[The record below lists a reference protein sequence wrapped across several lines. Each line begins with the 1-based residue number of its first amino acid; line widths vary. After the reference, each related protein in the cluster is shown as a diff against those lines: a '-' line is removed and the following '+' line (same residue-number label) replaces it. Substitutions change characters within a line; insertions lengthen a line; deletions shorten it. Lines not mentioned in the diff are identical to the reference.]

1 MGGIN
6 SNIGRN
12 SQILVLGFEWS
23 GKTLLLKKL
32 MELKSS
38 EIEGGNIESTKAF
51 DYIRIKVNNN
61 FYDFWELGGSEISR
75 LYWPTFYRNL
85 KFGYVFYLINTFDIS
100 SHSNTLKHFLL
111 LVNEEELKQAN
122 FILIFNVIFDGKNFV
137 NNESSWKYA
146 LELKEQ
152 ILEQL
157 KECPIHDYDLRVS
170 SVLIDV
176 SKIKDKEMKTEE
188 LISMFKMNNS

>member
-12 SQILVLGFEWS
+12 SQILVVGFERS

-32 MELKSS
+32 MELKSP
-38 EIEGGNIESTKAF
+38 EIEGGTIESTKAF
-51 DYIRIKVNNN
+51 DYIKIKINNN
-61 FYDFWELGGSEISR
+61 FYDFWELGGGEISR

-85 KFGYVFYLINTFDIS
+85 KFGFVFYLINIFDA
-100 SHSNTLKHFLL
+100 NTHFNSLKELLL

-122 FILIFNVIFDGKNFV
+122 FILIFNVIFDGKNFA

-152 ILEQL
+152 MLEQL
-157 KECPIHDYDLRVS
+157 KESPIHDFDLRVG

-188 LISMFKMNNS
+188 LIGLFKMNSY

>member
-12 SQILVLGFEWS
+12 SQILVVGFELS

-32 MELKSS
+32 IELKSG
-38 EIEGGNIESTKAF
+38 EIEGGSIESTKAF
-51 DYIRIKVNNN
+51 DYVRIKVNNT

-85 KFGYVFYLINTFDIS
+85 KFGFVFYLINLFDVN
-100 SHSNTLKHFLL
+100 SHTNTLKELL
-111 LVNEEELKQAN
+111 LLANEEELKQAN
-122 FILIFNVIFDGKNFV
+122 FVLIFNVIFDGKNFV
-137 NNESSWKYA
+137 NTESSWKYA
-146 LELKEQ
+146 FELKEQ
-152 ILEQL
+152 MLEGL
-157 KECPIHDYDLRVS
+157 KECPIHDYDLRIS
-170 SVLIDV
+170 SVMIDV

-188 LISMFKMNNS
+188 LIGLFKMSNS